1 MKSPT
6 DSKRHLS
13 SPEVPVRSGFTLIE
27 LLVVIAIIAL
37 LAALLL
43 PAVQQAREAARRTE
57 CLNNLKQMALACHNY
72 ADSHKSFPSG
82 FILAPNAS
90 QISLAFAMSPITIQL
105 GPPIN
110 GQVQQVQ
117 LTDWT
122 YSENWSWQSMILSQL
137 GMSTVGVN
145 FNQPKFD
152 PMNTMTVTDNMLACQ
167 QAIGT
172 YLCPSNSLPPSRP
185 QGYAYSNYRGCMGTT
200 PTSGMLFQD
209 SAVSF
214 RMVRDGESNT
224 LLIGESLMGFWGD
237 GNSCCARV
245 ADDDNNDISDR
256 GTDGMIPTMRPAA
269 FDTYWMTSGIHF
281 FGFGSWHADTCNF
294 ALADGSTRPI
304 AKNINFKILK
314 ALATRENGE
323 RVGEY

>member
-1 MKSPT
+1 MFTPKQTSRP
-6 DSKRHLS
+6 R
-13 SPEVPVRSGFTLIE
+13 GFTLIE
-27 LLVVIAIIAL
+27 LLVVIAIIAVL
-37 LAALLL
+37 IALLL

-82 FILAPNAS
+82 FILSANPS
-90 QISLAFAMSPITIQL
+90 ISLAFPMAPITIPL

-117 LTDWT
+117 LVDWT
-122 YSENWSWQSMILSQL
+122 YSDSWSWQAMILSQM
-137 GMSTVGVN
+137 GMTTVGVN

-152 PMNTMTVTDNMLACQ
+152 PMNPMMVTDNMVACQ
-167 QAIGT
+167 QLIGT
-172 YLCPSNSLPPSRP
+172 YTCPSNSLPPSRP
-185 QGYAYSNYRGCMGTT
+185 QGYGYSNYRGCMGTANGT
-200 PTSGMLFQD
+200 GMMFQD

-256 GTDGMIPTMRPAA
+256 GTDGVIPTMRPSS
-269 FDTYWMTSGIHF
+269 FDTYWTTSGIHF

-294 ALADGSTRPI
+294 ALTDGSTRPI
-304 AKNINFKILK
+304 AKNVSFKILK
-314 ALATRENGE
+314 ALATREGNE

>member
-1 MKSPT
+1 MKNPT
-6 DSKRHLS
+6 FLKRHWS
-13 SPEVPVRSGFTLIE
+13 SPAVSVRSGFTLIE

-72 ADSHKSFPSG
+72 ADSHKCFPSG

-90 QISLAFAMSPITIQL
+90 QISLAFPMSPITIQL

-122 YSENWSWQSMILSQL
+122 YSENWSWHAMILSQL

-167 QAIGT
+167 QVVST
-172 YLCPSNSLPPSRP
+172 YVCPSNSLPTSRP

-214 RMVRDGESNT
+214 RMVRDGESST

-237 GNSCCARV
+237 GNSSCARV

-256 GTDGMIPTMRPAA
+256 GTDGMIPTMRPAS

-294 ALADGSTRPI
+294 ALTDGSSRSI

-323 RVGEY
+323 RIGEY

>member
-1 MKSPT
+1 MKNPSILN
-6 DSKRHLS
+6 RNYS
-13 SPEVPVRSGFTLIE
+13 SPSVSVRTGFTLIE

-57 CLNNLKQMALACHNY
+57 CLNNLKQMVLACHNY
-72 ADSHKSFPSG
+72 ADSHKCFPSG
-82 FILAPNAS
+82 FILSANPS
-90 QISLAFAMSPITIQL
+90 ISLAFPMAPITIQL

-122 YSENWSWQSMILSQL
+122 YSDSWSWQAMILSQM

-145 FNQPKFD
+145 FNQPKFN
-152 PMNTMTVTDNMLACQ
+152 PMAPMMVTDNMVACQ
-167 QAIGT
+167 QLIGT
-172 YLCPSNSLPPSRP
+172 YTCPSNSLPPSRP
-185 QGYAYSNYRGCMGTT
+185 QGYGYSNYRGCMGTANGT
-200 PTSGMLFQD
+200 GMMFQD

-256 GTDGMIPTMRPAA
+256 GTDGVIPTMRPST
-269 FDTYWMTSGIHF
+269 FDTYWTTSGIHF

-294 ALADGSTRPI
+294 ALTDGSTRAI
-304 AKNINFKILK
+304 AKNISFKILK
-314 ALATRENGE
+314 ALATRDGSE